1 MRKMSTILMSIVIA
15 SMLMLGSAYAAG
27 KDVYIA
33 VISKGFQHEFWQTV
47 KLGSDTASEELG
59 VKSTFEGPA
68 NESMIAEQIDM
79 VENAITKKATAILL
93 AALDTEALIPVVEK
107 AKSKGIPVV
116 MFDSNVNSD
125 IPLSFVATDNKA
137 AGGVA
142 AEMLGKQLGG
152 KGVVGIVAHNAGT
165 STAQQRRDGFI
176 EKMKEMYPD
185 VKLLEPVYSD
195 GDHQRAMDKATDMMQ
210 SNPNLAAIYA
220 TNEGS
225 AIGVATAV
233 DAKGKGGKVKV
244 VGFDS
249 SEAEIAFLKSGVV
262 QGFVVQN
269 PFNMGYLG
277 VKALYDVLEGKTID
291 NRIDTGATYVTLEN
305 LESEKVQKLLNPL
318 GK

>member
-47 KLGSDTASEELG
+47 KLGSDTAAEELG

-142 AEMLGKQLGG
+142 AEELGKQLGG

-185 VKLLEPVYSD
+185 IKLLEPVYSD

>member
-1 MRKMSTILMSIVIA
+1 MRKMSTILMSIVVA

-47 KLGSDTASEELG
+47 KLGSDTAAEELG

-142 AEMLGKQLGG
+142 AEQLGKQLDG

-185 VKLLEPVYSD
+185 IKLLEPVYSD

>member
-1 MRKMSTILMSIVIA
+1 MKKLFSILSALFLVSTLFVGISLA
-15 SMLMLGSAYAAG
+15 SD
-27 KDVYIA
+27 KNIYIA

-47 KLGSDTASEELG
+47 KLGSDTAAKELG
-59 VKSTFEGPA
+59 IRSTFEGPA
-68 NESMIAEQIDM
+68 NESMIAEQINM
-79 VENAITKKATAILL
+79 VENAITKGATAILL

-116 MFDSNVNSD
+116 MFDSNINSN

-142 AEMLGKQLGG
+142 AEKLGMQLGG
-152 KGVVGIVAHNAGT
+152 IGLVGVVAHNAGT

-176 EKMKEMYPD
+176 EKMKMMYPN
-185 VKLLEPVYSD
+185 VKILEPVYSD
-195 GDHQRAMDKATDMMQ
+195 GDHQKAMDKSTDMMQ
-210 SNPNLAAIYA
+210 SNPGLKAIYA

-233 DAKGKGGKVKV
+233 EAKGKTGQIKV

-249 SEAEIAFLKSGVV
+249 SEAEIGFLKDGVV

-277 VKALYDVLEGKTID
+277 VKALYDVLKGKQI
-291 NRIDTGATYVTLEN
+291 NSRIDTGATYVTMQN
-305 LESEKVQKLLNPL
+305 LNSQKVQKLLNPL

>member
-1 MRKMSTILMSIVIA
+1 MRKMSTILMSIVVA

-47 KLGSDTASEELG
+47 KLGSDTAAEELG

-142 AEMLGKQLGG
+142 AEQLGKQLDG

-185 VKLLEPVYSD
+185 IKLLEPVYSD
-195 GDHQRAMDKATDMMQ
+195 GDHQKAMDKATDMMQ

-233 DAKGKGGKVKV
+233 DAKGKGGMVKV

-305 LESEKVQKLLNPL
+305 LETEKVQKLLNPL

>member
-185 VKLLEPVYSD
+185 IKLLEPVYSD

>member
-1 MRKMSTILMSIVIA
+1 MRKMSTILMSIVVA

-47 KLGSDTASEELG
+47 KLGSDTAAEELG

-142 AEMLGKQLGG
+142 AEQLGKQLDG

-185 VKLLEPVYSD
+185 IKLLEPVYSD
-195 GDHQRAMDKATDMMQ
+195 GDHQKAMDKATDMMQ

-233 DAKGKGGKVKV
+233 DAKGKGGMVKV

-249 SEAEIAFLKSGVV
+249 SEAEIAFLKGGVV

-305 LESEKVQKLLNPL
+305 LETEKVQKLLNPL

>member
-47 KLGSDTASEELG
+47 KLGSDTAAEELG

-142 AEMLGKQLGG
+142 AEELGKQLGG

-176 EKMKEMYPD
+176 EKMKEIYPD
-185 VKLLEPVYSD
+185 IKLLEPVYSD

>member
-1 MRKMSTILMSIVIA
+1 MKKMFAFMTSVLVTCMLLA
-15 SMLMLGSAYAAG
+15 SNSFASS

-47 KLGSDTASEELG
+47 KLGSDTASKELG
-59 VKSTFEGPA
+59 IRSTFEGPA
-68 NESMIAEQIDM
+68 NESMIVEQIDM
-79 VENAITKKATAILL
+79 VENAITKGATAILL

-116 MFDSNVNSD
+116 MFDSNINSD

-142 AEMLGKQLGG
+142 AEKLGMELGG
-152 KGVVGIVAHNAGT
+152 KGTVGVVAHNAGT
-165 STAQQRRDGFI
+165 STAQQRRDGFL
-176 EKMKEMYPD
+176 EKMKEMYPNIK
-185 VKLLEPVYSD
+185 VLEPVYSD
-195 GDHQRAMDKATDMMQ
+195 GDHQKAMDKATDMMQ
-210 SNPNLAAIYA
+210 SNPDLAAIYA

-233 DAKGKGGKVKV
+233 DAKGKAGKVKV

-249 SEAEIAFLKSGVV
+249 SEAEIEFLKSGVV

-277 VKALYDVLEGKTID
+277 VKALNEVLQGKSID

>member
-142 AEMLGKQLGG
+142 AEQLGKQLGG

-185 VKLLEPVYSD
+185 IKLLEPVYSD
-195 GDHQRAMDKATDMMQ
+195 GDHQKAMDKSTDMMQ

-291 NRIDTGATYVTLEN
+291 SRIDTGATYVTLEN

>member
-1 MRKMSTILMSIVIA
+1 MRKMSTILMSIVVA

-47 KLGSDTASEELG
+47 KLGSDTAAEELG

-142 AEMLGKQLGG
+142 AEQLGKQLGG

-185 VKLLEPVYSD
+185 IKLLEPVYSD

>member
-1 MRKMSTILMSIVIA
+1 MKKIIAIMTSILVA
-15 SMLMLGSAYAAG
+15 SMLFASHSIASD

-47 KLGSDTASEELG
+47 KLGSDTASKELG
-59 VKSTFEGPA
+59 IRSTFEGPA

-79 VENAITKKATAILL
+79 VENAITKGATAILL

-116 MFDSNVNSD
+116 MFDSNINSD

-142 AEMLGKQLGG
+142 AEKLGMELDG
-152 KGVVGIVAHNAGT
+152 KGTVGVVAHNAGT
-165 STAQQRRDGFI
+165 STAQQRRDGFM
-176 EKMKEMYPD
+176 EKMKEMYPNIK
-185 VKLLEPVYSD
+185 VLEPVYSD
-195 GDHQRAMDKATDMMQ
+195 GDHQKAMDKSTDMMQ
-210 SNPNLAAIYA
+210 SNPDLSAIYA

-233 DAKGKGGKVKV
+233 DAKGKIGKVKV

-249 SEAEIAFLKSGVV
+249 SEAEIEFLKNGVV

-277 VKALYDVLEGKTID
+277 IKALYEVLQGNSID
-291 NRIDTGATYVTLEN
+291 SRIDTGATYVTLEN